1 MDIYFIEQL
10 VRFILSLIVLGVIVY
25 VFICEIKLNN
35 KTYEFKKKRV
45 DTKNRINKMNKEL
58 NKDGRTSRKI

>member
-10 VRFILSLIVLGVIVY
+10 ARFILSLIVLGVIIY
-25 VFICEIKLNN
+25 VFACEIKLNN

-45 DTKNRINKMNKEL
+45 DTKDRINKMNKEF
-58 NKDGRTSRKI
+58 NKNGGTSRKI

>member
-10 VRFILSLIVLGVIVY
+10 ARFILSLIVLGVIIY

-58 NKDGRTSRKI
+58 NKNGRTPRKI

>member
-10 VRFILSLIVLGVIVY
+10 ARFILSLIVLGVIIY
-25 VFICEIKLNN
+25 VFACEIKLNN
-35 KTYEFKKKRV
+35 KTYELKKKRA

-58 NKDGRTSRKI
+58 NKNGRTPRKI